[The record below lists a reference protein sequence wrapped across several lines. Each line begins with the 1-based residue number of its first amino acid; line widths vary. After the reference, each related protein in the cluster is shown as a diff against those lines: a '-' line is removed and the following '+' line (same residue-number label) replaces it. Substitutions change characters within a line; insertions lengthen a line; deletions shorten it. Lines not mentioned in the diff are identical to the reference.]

1 MRYSKSNK
9 YKNEILKEIIKLLFN
24 LDKKDNKLFR
34 KLLSSVMFELYGNN
48 YEKFVKDIK
57 DNIKEIFNKNKE
69 KNIDIFKNNNEYL
82 EIIIKLIF
90 IK

>member
-34 KLLSSVMFELYGNN
+34 KLLSSVMFKLYGNN

-57 DNIKEIFNKNKE
+57 DKIK
-69 KNIDIFKNNNEYL
+69 
-82 EIIIKLIF
+82 
-90 IK
+90 